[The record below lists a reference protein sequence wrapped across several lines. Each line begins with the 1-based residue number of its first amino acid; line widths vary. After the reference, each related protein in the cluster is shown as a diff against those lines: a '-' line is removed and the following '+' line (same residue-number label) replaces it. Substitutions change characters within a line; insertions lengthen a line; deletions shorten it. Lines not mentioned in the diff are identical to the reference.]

1 MGWEKE
7 VGGAFSGW
15 TMRGILAPSLPYPRR
30 AWGDGLREG
39 ALNPHSLP
47 NASQT
52 GHLSPACHKQN
63 LGICNREGVESRE
76 GGEEE
81 REGAGGLHSPFLKIC
96 SLPPPTHW
104 YVCVINDSAGITT

>member
-7 VGGAFSGW
+7 GGGGFSGW
-15 TMRGILAPSLPYPRR
+15 TMRGILAPSIPSPRR
-30 AWGDGLREG
+30 AWGKG

-63 LGICNREGVESRE
+63 LGICNREGVESEEGRE
-76 GGEEE
+76 RKKE
-81 REGAGGLHSPFLKIC
+81 RELEGF
-96 SLPPPTHW
+96 
-104 YVCVINDSAGITT
+104 INSNDVA